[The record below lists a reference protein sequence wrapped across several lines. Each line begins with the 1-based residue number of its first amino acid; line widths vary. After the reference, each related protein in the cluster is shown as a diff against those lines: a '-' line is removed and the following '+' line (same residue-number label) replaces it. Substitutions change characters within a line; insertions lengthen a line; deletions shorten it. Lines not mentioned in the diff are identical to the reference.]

1 MVTKAQRWL
10 LAATVAGV
18 LILEFA
24 IPVLAAG
31 GGVGGGSRFGGGYG
45 GGGGVGGGGGGF
57 SGGGGSFGGGG
68 IPFPLFFPFFGFGG
82 GGLLPILLFL
92 FFLWMSRRASAPS
105 SGGMLGPG
113 RPF

>member
-10 LAATVAGV
+10 LAAAVARV

-24 IPVLAAG
+24 VPVLAAG

-57 SGGGGSFGGGG
+57 SGGGGFGGGG